1 MHSRSG
7 SSSQRRRAA
16 AIGVGLAV
24 AATSAS
30 VVATAPAAN
39 AVPLVDVTIVATND
53 FHGRLLPARDA
64 GGAAKLATAV
74 DSVRA
79 EYGAENTIFA
89 AAGDLIGASTFESFI
104 QQDKPTIDALNA
116 SGLDV
121 SAVGNHEFDKGYAD
135 LTDRVMAPFDA
146 ETNPFGGA
154 EWTYIGA
161 NVKMRDSGED
171 ALEPTYVQTIGEGDS
186 AVEVGFV
193 GAVTENLPEL
203 VSPDGIAEIKVTDVV
218 EAVNTE
224 ADALEADG
232 VDLVVLLV
240 HEGAPTTDCAAIGA
254 LGADT
259 DFGEIVKSVDSSVD
273 AIVSGHTHLAY
284 DCRLGSD
291 EAPATLRPV
300 VSAGQYGFNL
310 NRLTFTVDAGGLVPP
325 VVESSEIINV
335 ARTTDPFAED
345 PEVKAIVDDAVAV
358 STELGAE
365 PLGQI
370 AGPFTRSRLADGTT
384 ENRGGESTMGHLV
397 AEAQR
402 WASDTQI
409 GFINPGGLRAD
420 ILGVA
425 EGGYPATVTFK
436 QAADA
441 QNFANTLVKMQ
452 LTGAQIEALL
462 EEQWQPDGSSRPF
475 YPLGLSEGFEWSY
488 DPTAARGERVTGM
501 YLDGEAIDPATSY
514 SVVANSF
521 LASGGDNFSTF
532 KEGTNPQDT
541 GYADL
546 QAMVDYMAE
555 FADETPLAV
564 DYAQDSVGATFPEGA
579 PASYGPGDA
588 LEMTLSSLVL
598 APTNNVAMVQDDEV
612 ELSVGGKSIGTFPV
626 DPTVIAADPESGIVS
641 DESGTVAVSA
651 NLPAYSGSPE
661 GITVTGTETGTE
673 ILVPVSLE
681 EGAGEAVVT
690 AKRNPKGALKAG
702 QKKLKVTIKVRLDG
716 EPASGEV
723 LLRGEDVRKRVELDE
738 KGRAVTR
745 IGPFED
751 KGTQVVTV
759 SYGDASDT
767 LRFKVR

>member
-16 AIGVGLAV
+16 AIGVGLAI

-53 FHGRLLPARDA
+53 FHGRLLPGRDA

-79 EYGAENTIFA
+79 EYGAANTIFA

-161 NVKMRDSGED
+161 NVKMRDTGED
-171 ALEPTYVQTIGEGDS
+171 ALDPTYVQTIGEGDA

-193 GAVTENLPEL
+193 GAVTEALPEL
-203 VSPDGIAEIKVTDVV
+203 VSPDGISEIEVTDVV
-218 EAVNTE
+218 EAVNAE
-224 ADALEADG
+224 ADALEAEG

-284 DCRLGSD
+284 DCRLGSA

-310 NRLTFTVDAGGLVPP
+310 NRVTFTVDAGGLVPP
-325 VVESSEIINV
+325 VVESSEVINV
-335 ARTTDPFAED
+335 ARTTDPFVED
-345 PEVKAIVDDAVAV
+345 PEVKAIVDGAVAV
-358 STELGAE
+358 SEDLGAE

-370 AGPFTRSRLADGTT
+370 AGPFTRAKRANGTD
-384 ENRGGESTMGHLV
+384 ENRGGESTAGHLV

-402 WASDTQI
+402 WATDTQI

-420 ILGVA
+420 ILGLA

-436 QAADA
+436 QAADM
-441 QNFANTLVKMQ
+441 QNFANTLVKME
-452 LTGAQIEALL
+452 LTGAQVKSVL
-462 EEQWQPDGSSRPF
+462 EEQWQPDGASRPF
-475 YPLGLSEGFEWSY
+475 LHLGASDGFEWTY
-488 DPTAARGERVTGM
+488 DPSAPRGEHITGM
-501 YLDGEAIDPATSY
+501 WLDGVAIEAGETY

-521 LASGGDNFSTF
+521 LASGGDNFTTLGQGAN
-532 KEGTNPQDT
+532 KADT
-541 GYADL
+541 GQVDL
-546 QAMVDYMAE
+546 ESMVAYMDE
-555 FADETPLAV
+555 FASDSPLPV
-564 DYAQDSVGATFPEGA
+564 DFSQDSLGVTFPEGA
-579 PASYGPGDA
+579 PASYAPGDDIA
-588 LEMTLSSLVL
+588 MELSSLVL
-598 APTNNVAMVQDDEV
+598 APSAGLASLADEEV
-612 ELSVGGKSIGTFPV
+612 EVSIGGKSLGTFPV
-626 DPTVIAADPESGIVS
+626 DQTISENPD
-641 DESGTVAVSA
+641 DESGTASVTGTV
-651 NLPAYSGSPE
+651 PAYSGTPD
-661 GITVTGTETGTE
+661 GVLITGTETGTE
-673 ILVPVSLE
+673 ILVPVALE
-681 EGAGEAVVT
+681 EGAAEAVVT
-690 AKRNPKGALKAG
+690 AKRNPQGAIKAG

-723 LLRGEDVRKRVELDE
+723 TLRGDDVRKRVELDE
-738 KGRAVTR
+738 NGRAVTR

-751 KGTQVVTV
+751 KGVQVVTV
-759 SYGDASDT
+759 SFGDASDT